1 MKLGIIKGSYL
12 KEFQKDA
19 LQNDL
24 TAADSEV
31 EQNEKDTRCQS
42 SLLTSQRNQYAPS
55 SFFNEDNQINTL
67 QH

>member
-1 MKLGIIKGSYL
+1 MKEGVIKGSYL

-31 EQNEKDTRCQS
+31 DQAGEDTRCQS
-42 SLLTSQRNQYAPS
+42 SLIPSQRNKNAS
-55 SFFNEDNQINTL
+55 SSMFIEDNQINSF

>member
-1 MKLGIIKGSYL
+1 VKLGVIKGSYL

-19 LQNDL
+19 LQYDL

-31 EQNEKDTRCQS
+31 EEADKDTRCQS
-42 SLLTSQRNQYAPS
+42 SLLTSQRNQIAPS
-55 SFFNEDNQINTL
+55 SIFNEANQINTF

>member
-1 MKLGIIKGSYL
+1 LKLGVIKGSYL

-19 LQNDL
+19 LQYDL

-31 EQNEKDTRCQS
+31 EEAEKDTRCQS

-55 SFFNEDNQINTL
+55 YIFNEGNQINTF